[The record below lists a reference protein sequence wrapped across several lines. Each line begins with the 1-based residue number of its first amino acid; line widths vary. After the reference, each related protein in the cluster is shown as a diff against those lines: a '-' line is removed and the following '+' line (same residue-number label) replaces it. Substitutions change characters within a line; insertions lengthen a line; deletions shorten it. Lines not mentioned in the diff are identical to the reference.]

1 MKLKPVKKLQQPEQQ
16 VEEKKTTRKKQENKL
31 PPDGY
36 RPMFE
41 PTRILIRETP
51 SNKDC
56 TKMVKQYLELSVKRF
71 DDDEALP
78 FVWVQMYQESEFYTG
93 YLKGK
98 TVYLPLEMLYDFID
112 GLNDLSEEC
121 DKRHI
126 EQCDMPDRENTPEM
140 VCSFLCLKDQFEVR
154 VFQETTYSKKTTHEK
169 VWGG

>member
-1 MKLKPVKKLQQPEQQ
+1 MKLKPVIKKELKEAFNQQQQ
-16 VEEKKTTRKKQENKL
+16 EEETPKKTSKKKENKL

-41 PTRILIRETP
+41 PTRILVRETP
-51 SNKDC
+51 STKDC
-56 TKMVKQYLELSVKRF
+56 TKMVKQYLELSVKRY

-78 FVWVQMYQESEFYTG
+78 FVWIQMYQESEFYTG

-98 TVYLPLEMLYDFID
+98 TVYLPLEMLYDLID

-126 EQCDMPDRENTPEM
+126 E
-140 VCSFLCLKDQFEVR
+140 
-154 VFQETTYSKKTTHEK
+154 
-169 VWGG
+169 